1 MWEEP
6 DKVFIKDAENFQTPS
21 PQIIKRHKSYLSAFK
36 TVLQY
41 PADDSDEDVTQNM
54 YDLSIQE
61 LEPLTTENA
70 TNTDYITVTDVS
82 DDLEELLSILPNA
95 INSLKDAGMYTE
107 WINYIR
113 MLGSNEFPLKNIAHL
128 LFLDVCRWY
137 QYGNT
142 VSMRYSPEIKH
153 FWLLGYKLFQEK

>member
-1 MWEEP
+1 M
-6 DKVFIKDAENFQTPS
+6 
-21 PQIIKRHKSYLSAFK
+21 H
-36 TVLQY
+36 
-41 PADDSDEDVTQNM
+41 
-54 YDLSIQE
+54 DLSIQG
-61 LEPLTTENA
+61 LEPLTEEKA

-82 DDLEELLSILPNA
+82 NDLEELLSILPNA

-113 MLGSNEFPLKNIAHL
+113 MLGSNEFLLKNIVHL

-153 FWLLGYKLFQEK
+153 FWLLGYKLFHGKFV